1 MKKYEIVHIE
11 LHVGGEDYDIG
22 LEGFYIEAMIK
33 VGHADIEAFLQSKIE
48 SQGGWLKDVPIVNQV
63 HCAIVQALA
72 ESQSQIPI

>member
-48 SQGGWLKDVPIVNQV
+48 FQGGWLKDVPIVKQAR
-63 HCAIVQALA
+63 CAIVQTLV
-72 ESQSQIPI
+72 ESQRQITI

>member
-33 VGHADIEAFLQSKIE
+33 VGHADIEAFLQHRVE
-48 SQGGWLKDVPIVNQV
+48 SQGGWLKDVPILNQV
-63 HCAIVQALA
+63 HYVIVQTLA
-72 ESQSQIPI
+72 ESQR